1 MLQSRKFVVII
12 SKLYSKMTHANDYL
26 SIPNFV
32 LACKKREALYLTIFV
47 SLLLLQKSEACKTTL
62 QRLGSNI
69 SKLKTD
75 DYRSG
80 IRMAGKGK
88 YKSCYAQLYNIFC
101 RLIIFYICKLTL
113 HFFLLSIRY
122 LHQDCWHCR

>member
-12 SKLYSKMTHANDYL
+12 SKLYSKMKHANDYL

-62 QRLGSNI
+62 ERLGSNI

-101 RLIIFYICKLTL
+101 RLL
-113 HFFLLSIRY
+113 
-122 LHQDCWHCR
+122 

>member
-12 SKLYSKMTHANDYL
+12 SKLYSKMKHANDYL

-101 RLIIFYICKLTL
+101 QSSRK
-113 HFFLLSIRY
+113 
-122 LHQDCWHCR
+122 

>member
-12 SKLYSKMTHANDYL
+12 TKFYSKMKHANDYL
-26 SIPNFV
+26 SIPNFA
-32 LACKKREALYLTIFV
+32 LACKKLEALYLTIFV

-101 RLIIFYICKLTL
+101 RQIDFYI
-113 HFFLLSIRY
+113 
-122 LHQDCWHCR
+122 